1 MKKIILS
8 LLFLMLSA
16 VSFSQTFVKKYTSFI
31 CEEADVLGEW
41 KETILTVVF
50 NEAETGDIV
59 FYYHSGVVKRF
70 RQIGSVNTDKTKAN
84 EGYQIIMCVDSD
96 NGRTVA
102 IQLFDEDDALRAI
115 VDKGYYIEFHK

>member
-1 MKKIILS
+1 MKKLFLS
-8 LLFLMLSA
+8 VLFLMLSA

-41 KETILTVVF
+41 KETTLTVVF

-59 FYYHSGVVKRF
+59 FYYDNGVVKRF
-70 RQIGSVNTDKTKAN
+70 LQIGSVNTDKNKAN

-102 IQLFDEDDALRAI
+102 IQLFDEDDTLRAI

>member
-1 MKKIILS
+1 
-8 LLFLMLSA
+8 MLSA

-41 KETILTVVF
+41 KETALTVVF

-59 FYYHSGVVKRF
+59 FYYDSGVVKRF
-70 RQIGSVNTDKTKAN
+70 RQIGSVNNDKTKAN

-102 IQLFDEDDALRAI
+102 IQLFDDDETLRAI